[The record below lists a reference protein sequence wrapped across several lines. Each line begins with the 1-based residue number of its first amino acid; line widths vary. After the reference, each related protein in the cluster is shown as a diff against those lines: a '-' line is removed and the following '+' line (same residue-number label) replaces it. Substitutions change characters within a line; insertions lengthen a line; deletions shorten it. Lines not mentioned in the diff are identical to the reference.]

1 MSSTYL
7 TSDNMNLIERLLSEV
22 RGAGPIRNFDRE
34 TAAARLLIQ
43 RFEQGMTKESELRCA
58 LSHHMG
64 LHKIMDS
71 ALERWDGEGGAIG
84 STS

>member
-22 RGAGPIRNFDRE
+22 RGAGLIRNLDRE

-43 RFEQGMTKESELRCA
+43 RFEQGMTEESELRIS
-58 LSHHMG
+58 LSHHVG

-84 STS
+84 NAS

>member
-22 RGAGPIRNFDRE
+22 RGAGLIRNLDRE

-43 RFEQGMTKESELRCA
+43 RVEQGMTKESELRGA
-58 LSHHMG
+58 LSHHVG

>member
-22 RGAGPIRNFDRE
+22 RGSGPIRNFDRE
-34 TAAARLLIQ
+34 TAEARLLVG
-43 RFEQGMTKESELRCA
+43 RVEGGTTSEDELRGA
-58 LSHHMG
+58 LAHHVE

-71 ALERWDGEGGAIG
+71 ALARWDGEGGSPG
-84 STS
+84 TMS